1 MKPLNPS
8 TDSLGGV
15 ATGAAKRPVW
25 VLSLLIPVLF
35 FLNLAWGSVTIPLND
50 VLAALSGDPAVK
62 ESFRHIVLDSRLP
75 QAVTALLAGAAL
87 AGSGLLLQTLFRN
100 PLADPSILGISS
112 GANLG
117 AALVLLGFGHLLGR
131 IGDFSV
137 SGHLALIMG
146 ALVGALAILALIIWF
161 SSKVANA
168 IALLIIGIMIS
179 YMTSSA
185 ITLLNFFSTSE
196 GVRSFVLWGM
206 GDFSGTPLHMLPLF
220 SGAILIGLSL
230 ALLQMKPLNALLLGD
245 QYAANLGIRVKRVR
259 ILILLCTGWLTA
271 VVTAFCGPI
280 SFIGLAVPHVA
291 RMLLHT
297 SNHARL
303 LPATLLSG
311 SGIALLCNLLTHIPV
326 QSGIFPLGAI
336 TPLLGA
342 PVILYVMIRKEK
354 TKFFF

>member
-1 MKPLNPS
+1 MRQFTSWFSQSKPFS
-8 TDSLGGV
+8 RGG
-15 ATGAAKRPVW
+15 GLW
-25 VLSLLIPVLF
+25 LWLLWLIIPVLF
-35 FLNLAWGSVTIPLND
+35 FLNLAWGSVTIPLHD
-50 VLAALSGDPAVK
+50 VVAALTGDPGVPD
-62 ESFRHIVLDSRLP
+62 SYRHIVLDSRLP
-75 QAVTALLAGAAL
+75 QAVTALWAGAAL

-112 GANLG
+112 GASLG

-131 IGDFSV
+131 IGDFSAT
-137 SGHLALIMG
+137 GHLALIAG
-146 ALVGALAILALIIWF
+146 ALMGALAILALIIWF

-179 YMTSSA
+179 YITSSA

-206 GDFSGTPLHMLPLF
+206 GNFSGTPLKMLPLF
-220 SGAILIGLSL
+220 SGAVFLGLLL

-259 ILILLCTGWLTA
+259 IVILLCTGWLTA

-280 SFIGLAVPHVA
+280 TFIGLAVPHVA
-291 RMLLHT
+291 RLLLNT
-297 SNHARL
+297 SNHTLL

-311 SGIALLCNLLTHIPV
+311 SGIALLCNLLTHIPI
-326 QSGIFPLGAI
+326 QNGIFPLGAI

-342 PVILYVMIRKEK
+342 PVILYVMIRKDK
-354 TKFFF
+354 SKFFF